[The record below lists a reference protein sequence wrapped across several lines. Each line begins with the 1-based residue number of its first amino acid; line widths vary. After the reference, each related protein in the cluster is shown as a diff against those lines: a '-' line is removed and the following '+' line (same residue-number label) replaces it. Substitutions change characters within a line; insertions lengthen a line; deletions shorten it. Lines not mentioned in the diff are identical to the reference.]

1 MSSQS
6 LNLGI
11 LAHVDAGKTSLTER
25 LLFETGVIRRI
36 GSVDAGT
43 TQTDTLELE
52 RARGIT
58 IQSAVVSFALGYLTV
73 NLIDTPGHPDF
84 IAEVERSLRVLDAVI
99 LVVSAVE
106 GVQPQTRRLAHALQA
121 AGVPRLIFI
130 NKIDRVG
137 ARDEPLLEHLAQALR
152 MRVLPMTRVTNL
164 GSTGHQVTAVDLHD
178 TGWRARCTDLLAMA
192 DDQVI
197 AAFEQCGG
205 ALDAEY
211 LAHALR
217 KQVVAGEMTPVF
229 HGSAVSGVGIP
240 ELLHGMREWLPTACA
255 EAAAPLTGEVFK
267 IARRPS
273 GEKLTYLRLFSGTLE
288 VRQHLPLYRRTEHGM
303 LDQFEARVTG
313 IERAGSR
320 TTVDRVAAGDIAIV
334 HGLRHARIGDRA
346 GAPDCQQ
353 RSLPPA
359 LPLPALESVVRPVD
373 PRQIT
378 ELRAAL
384 EIMAEHDPLIA
395 LRQRNAEGEISLRLY
410 GEVQKEVI
418 AATLA
423 QEYGV
428 AATFGPTLTV
438 CIERP
443 DRVGEHI
450 EALGDSPIAA
460 GVGLRIA
467 PAEVGSG
474 VRYERELGALP
485 HAFYRAIEETIY
497 ETLSQGLA
505 GWEVT
510 DCLITLVDCGYSS
523 PVTVAADFRKLTP
536 LVLMQALQQAGTTVY
551 EPIDVLDLDV
561 PEDTCHAVTR
571 MLSHARA
578 IIRETAIPGDTAR
591 ITCTI
596 PTAELRGVE
605 QQIPGLTRGEGT
617 WLSTPAGYIA
627 VPRNPPTRPRTGPN
641 PFNRDGYLTEVAR
654 R

>member
-1 MSSQS
+1 MSF

-36 GSVDAGT
+36 GSVDSGT

-58 IQSAVVSFALGYLTV
+58 IQSAVASFALGDLTV

-84 IAEVERSLRVLDAVI
+84 IAEVVRSLRVLDAVI

-121 AGVPRLIFI
+121 AGIPRLIFI

-137 ARDEPLLEHLAQALR
+137 ARDETLLEHLAQALR
-152 MRVLPMTRVTNL
+152 MRVLPMSSVANL
-164 GSTGHQVTAVDLHD
+164 GTSDHRVIPTDAHD
-178 TGWRARCTDLLAMA
+178 EAWQTRCIDLLAA
-192 DDQVI
+192 SSDEVI
-197 AAFEQCGG
+197 AAYERQDGDLSAG
-205 ALDAEY
+205 Y
-211 LAHALR
+211 LCDALR
-217 KQVVAGEMTPVF
+217 QQVADGEITPAYF
-229 HGSAVSGVGIP
+229 GSAISGVGIP
-240 ELLHGMREWLPTACA
+240 DLLEGIRQWLPAA
-255 EAAAPLTGEVFK
+255 PADPAAPLTGEIFK
-267 IARRPS
+267 IAHRPS

-288 VRQHLPLYRRTEHGM
+288 VRQRLPLHRRSEHGAVEEI
-303 LDQFEARVTG
+303 EARVTG
-313 IERAGSR
+313 IERAGTR
-320 TTVDRVAAGDIAIV
+320 GAVECVTAGDIAIL

-346 GAPDCQQ
+346 GTPADSLD
-353 RSLPPA
+353 SLPAA
-359 LPLPALESVVRPVD
+359 LPLPALESVVRPAD

-378 ELRAAL
+378 QLRAAL

-418 AATLA
+418 QATLA

-428 AATFGPTLTV
+428 AVTFGPTMTV

-443 DRVGEHI
+443 EGLGEHR
-450 EALGDSPIAA
+450 EPLGGNPIPA
-460 GVGLRIA
+460 GVSLRIA
-467 PAEVGSG
+467 PALPGSG
-474 VRYERELGALP
+474 IRYERELGSLP
-485 HAFYRAIEETIY
+485 LAFYRAIEETIF
-497 ETLSQGLA
+497 ETLQQGLA

-510 DCLITLVDCGYSS
+510 DCVVTLTDCGYYS

-536 LVLMQALQQAGTTVY
+536 LVVMQALQQAGSTVY
-551 EPIDVLDLDV
+551 EPIEVLDLDV
-561 PEDTCHAVTR
+561 PEDTSNAVTR
-571 MLSHARA
+571 ILTHARA
-578 IIRETAIPGDTAR
+578 TIRETIIQGETAR

-596 PTAELRGVE
+596 STAELRGVE

-617 WLSTPAGYIA
+617 WVSSPEGYIA
-627 VPRNPPTRPRTGPN
+627 VTRNPPSRPRTGPN
-641 PFNRDGYLTEVAR
+641 PFNREQYLAEVTR